1 MSVCTAKR
9 ANGLKCKGQAISGA
23 RVCRVHGG
31 SAPQV
36 IAAARRRLL
45 LLVDPALGVL
55 AQAVRVRTKAVG
67 KYWEPS
73 AQEISAAREILN
85 RAGLVAVAPIDPN
98 AAAGASLGQVL
109 WEEFIQIHRR
119 VVQSTGDNP
128 VLDE

>member
-9 ANGLKCKGQAISGA
+9 SNGVACKGQAITGA

-45 LLVDPALGVL
+45 LLIDPALGVL
-55 AQAVRVRTKAVG
+55 ARSVRVRTSK
-67 KYWEPS
+67 KWEPS
-73 AQEISAAREILN
+73 AQEISAAREVLN
-85 RAGLVAVAPIDPN
+85 RAGLVAVAPLDPSRS
-98 AAAGASLGQVL
+98 ADASLGTVL

-119 VVQSTGDNP
+119 AVKTTEGTNVA
-128 VLDE
+128 DE

>member
-9 ANGLKCKGQAISGA
+9 SNGVACKGQAITGA

-45 LLVDPALGVL
+45 LLIDPALGVL
-55 AQAVRVRTKAVG
+55 AQAVRVRSRANAK
-67 KYWEPS
+67 KWDPS
-73 AQEISAAREILN
+73 AQEIAAAREVLN
-85 RAGLVAVAPIDPN
+85 RAGLIAVAPLDPSRS
-98 AAAGASLGQVL
+98 ADASLGQVL

-119 VVQSTGDNP
+119 VVAGAEPATQK
-128 VLDE
+128 